1 MPEASDPEIQRLCR
15 GLRIDAEFFV
25 ECVRESVVEIRE
37 IDGRVD
43 LGGGS
48 ALRLRRLERL
58 CEALDVELPVAL
70 LLLELTRRVDEL
82 EEKLHGAEGTGR
94 KWRG

>member
-15 GLRIDAEFFV
+15 GLHIDAEFFV
-25 ECVRESVVEIRE
+25 ECVRESAVEIEE
-37 IDGRVD
+37 IDGRVN
-43 LGGGS
+43 LGNAS

-58 CEALDVELPVAL
+58 CAALEVDLPVAM

-82 EEKLHGAEGTGR
+82 EEKLR
-94 KWRG
+94 PPSF